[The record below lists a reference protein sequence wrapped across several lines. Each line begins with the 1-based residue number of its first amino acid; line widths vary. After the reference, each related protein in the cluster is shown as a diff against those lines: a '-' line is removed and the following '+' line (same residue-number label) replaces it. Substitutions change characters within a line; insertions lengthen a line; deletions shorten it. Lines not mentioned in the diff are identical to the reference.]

1 MAQGQRRD
9 ADARRVL
16 CAPALFCVSPAD
28 LVRRN
33 RPPVRND
40 GAAGCARH
48 ADDGRRRR
56 AALAGTT
63 TEPCGID
70 RISSRRHV
78 LQRRE
83 LRAAC
88 RVVRIRRGSAL
99 VRHGVLP
106 DGFGFDEH
114 RRRVPGGRRAPQPAH
129 GSDKRAENAGDL
141 RHGRRCG
148 RAGDRHHGADGPP
161 QASHDAERRRA
172 SADDSGPWDAAR
184 ARVYTEAARA
194 RGGRRVRVV
203 TRGPARR
210 ARPDI
215 DVRRN
220 RRGAS
225 GDCRAVIHAGG
236 RGDDNTRR
244 RVRCVARLRDER
256 RVSFDRSSARS
267 R

>member
-1 MAQGQRRD
+1 MFSSFERPVFRFRVRSPAHLRHRRRRFRSRPMAQGQRRD

-63 TEPCGID
+63 TEPCGIY
-70 RISSRRHV
+70 RVSARRHV

-83 LRAAC
+83 LRAAR

-99 VRHGVLP
+99 VRHGVLS
-106 DGFGFDEH
+106 DRFGFDEH

-141 RHGRRCG
+141 RHGRPRRSCSRPASRC
-148 RAGDRHHGADGPP
+148 
-161 QASHDAERRRA
+161 RRRC
-172 SADDSGPWDAAR
+172 SGQ
-184 ARVYTEAARA
+184 
-194 RGGRRVRVV
+194 
-203 TRGPARR
+203 
-210 ARPDI
+210 
-215 DVRRN
+215 
-220 RRGAS
+220 S
-225 GDCRAVIHAGG
+225 
-236 RGDDNTRR
+236 
-244 RVRCVARLRDER
+244 RC
-256 RVSFDRSSARS
+256 
-267 R
+267 